1 MMKTIA
7 KFQIGKFGVTSGII
21 ESLNLAYKNHKQ
33 MRISVLKS
41 SGRTRDNIKEMA
53 EEISQKL
60 SIGGKYR
67 YDYRIIGFTI
77 IMSRYKAK

>member
-7 KFQIGKFGVTSGII
+7 KFQIGKFGVTSGVM
-21 ESLNLAYKNHKQ
+21 ESLKLAFKNHKQ

-41 SGRTRDNIKEMA
+41 SGRTRDSIITMA
-53 EEISQKL
+53 EEIAHKL

-77 IMSRYKAK
+77 IMSRYKSK

>member
-7 KFQIGKFGVTSGII
+7 KFQIGKFGVTEGII

-41 SGRTRDNIKEMA
+41 SGRTRESIKDMA
-53 EEISQKL
+53 QEIAQKL

-77 IMSRYKAK
+77 IMSRYKSK